1 MSRDGIHVAAF
12 CVLERLLRARLW
24 SARHTFVQLEV
35 SADGV
40 SASLMRPRKDV
51 KSTSI
56 WGLLP
61 YEGSKMSKST
71 GPRTPRGK
79 ARSSQ
84 NAAKH
89 WIQSGRI
96 LPEEQREAAILRSGF
111 AEDLKPQGLIE
122 QEVIDD
128 LTLNRLI
135 KRRIDLAFTR
145 EFSKANIE
153 KTIKWLENH
162 ERPVAEYWLR
172 KAKTLGINRAEG
184 QQAERLRPDAC
195 ILLLE
200 AIEHRIAE
208 RGPQPQDL
216 VALRDIY
223 GDQPTGFAASAM
235 YVLLHVAEQWTVE
248 NNTPQDAAQE
258 DRKKQ
263 ILALLRNEIEL
274 QKSREVLEKAAH
286 APEFASS
293 IQEPPPAV
301 LDTLL
306 RYSATNL
313 REFKDRLDCFER
325 LRRLRLTAA

>member
-1 MSRDGIHVAAF
+1 MGN
-12 CVLERLLRARLW
+12 
-24 SARHTFVQLEV
+24 
-35 SADGV
+35 
-40 SASLMRPRKDV
+40 
-51 KSTSI
+51 
-56 WGLLP
+56 
-61 YEGSKMSKST
+61 ST

-89 WIQSGRI
+89 WIESGRI
-96 LPEEQREAAILRSGF
+96 LAGEQEDATIL
-111 AEDLKPQGLIE
+111 E

-135 KRRIDLAFTR
+135 KRRIDIAFTR
-145 EFSKANIE
+145 EFSKANIG

-162 ERPVAEYWLR
+162 ERPLTEYWLR
-172 KAKTLGINRAEG
+172 KAKTLGINRPEG

-195 ILLLE
+195 IVTLE
-200 AIEHRIAE
+200 VLERRIGE
-208 RGPQPQDL
+208 RGPQPEDL

-235 YVLLHVAEQWTVE
+235 YQLFHVAEQWTVE
-248 NNTPQDAAQE
+248 KNTPQDAAQE

-286 APEFASS
+286 APQFASHV
-293 IQEPPPAV
+293 QEPPRPE
-301 LDTLL
+301 LETLL
-306 RYSATNL
+306 RYRAANT
-313 REFKDRLDCFER
+313 REFKDLLDCFER
-325 LRRLRLTAA
+325 LRRLRETAA

>member
-1 MSRDGIHVAAF
+1 MGN
-12 CVLERLLRARLW
+12 
-24 SARHTFVQLEV
+24 
-35 SADGV
+35 
-40 SASLMRPRKDV
+40 
-51 KSTSI
+51 
-56 WGLLP
+56 
-61 YEGSKMSKST
+61 ST

-89 WIQSGRI
+89 WIESGRI
-96 LPEEQREAAILRSGF
+96 LPEEQEDAAILRSGF
-111 AEDLKPQGLIE
+111 VGDFKPQGLIE

-135 KRRIDLAFTR
+135 KRRIDIAFTR
-145 EFSKANIE
+145 EFSRANID

-162 ERPVAEYWLR
+162 ERPVTDYWLR

-195 ILLLE
+195 IATLE
-200 AIEHRIAE
+200 VLERRIGE
-208 RGPQPQDL
+208 RGPQPEDL

-235 YVLLHVAEQWTVE
+235 FLLLRVAEQWTVE

-263 ILALLRNEIEL
+263 ILALLRKEIEL

-286 APEFASS
+286 APEFASH
-293 IQEPPPAV
+293 IQEPPRPE
-301 LDTLL
+301 LETLL
-306 RYSATNL
+306 RYRAANT
-313 REFKDRLDCFER
+313 REFKDLLDCFER
-325 LRRLRLTAA
+325 LRHLRESAA

>member
-1 MSRDGIHVAAF
+1 MGN
-12 CVLERLLRARLW
+12 
-24 SARHTFVQLEV
+24 
-35 SADGV
+35 
-40 SASLMRPRKDV
+40 
-51 KSTSI
+51 
-56 WGLLP
+56 
-61 YEGSKMSKST
+61 ST

-89 WIQSGRI
+89 WIESGRI
-96 LPEEQREAAILRSGF
+96 LPEEQEDAAILRSGF
-111 AEDLKPQGLIE
+111 VGDFKPQGLIE

-135 KRRIDLAFTR
+135 KRRIDIAFTR
-145 EFSKANIE
+145 EFSRANID

-162 ERPVAEYWLR
+162 ERPLTEYWLR

-184 QQAERLRPDAC
+184 QQAERLRPDEC
-195 ILLLE
+195 IATLE
-200 AIEHRIAE
+200 VLERRIGE
-208 RGPQPQDL
+208 RGPQPEDL

-235 YVLLHVAEQWTVE
+235 YQLLHVAEQWTVE
-248 NNTPQDAAQE
+248 KNTPQDAAQE

-286 APEFASS
+286 APQFASHV
-293 IQEPPPAV
+293 QEPPRPE
-301 LDTLL
+301 LETLL
-306 RYSATNL
+306 RYRAANT
-313 REFKDRLDCFER
+313 REFKDLLDCFER
-325 LRRLRLTAA
+325 LRRLRETAA